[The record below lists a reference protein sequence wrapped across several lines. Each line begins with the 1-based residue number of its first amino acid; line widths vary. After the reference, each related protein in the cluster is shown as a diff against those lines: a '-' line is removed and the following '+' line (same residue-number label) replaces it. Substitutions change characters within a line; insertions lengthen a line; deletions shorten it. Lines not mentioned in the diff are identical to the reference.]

1 MKKLSLIIPVYNV
14 EQYIGRCL
22 QSCLCQ
28 PHVTTDDYEL
38 VIVNDGTKDNS
49 MHVVEEMTRDCTNV
63 TIINQHNQGLSM
75 ARNAGLKVAQGEY
88 VWFIDSDDW
97 IEEGCLHE
105 IIHRLAQ
112 TDVDILQLQY
122 RNVYTDGTP
131 NDEHYATIEGVMKS
145 KEWFVRNDY
154 YAAVPFMIY
163 RKALLEA
170 HQLQFLPGIYHED
183 SEFKPKVVYLAD
195 NCASYDKVA
204 YNYFKGNSD
213 SITAVLKLKNGIDL
227 FTVMNSLYTFANE
240 HKMIG
245 IYRRSIY
252 AQIGNAMKTVL
263 RTLDSVNEAEAA
275 TLIQM
280 LRDNRHLLQCMS
292 RANNIKIQLGGLLM
306 SMNLT
311 LGLKIYKLVC

>member
-1 MKKLSLIIPVYNV
+1 MKLSLIIPVYNV

-28 PHVTTDDYEL
+28 PRVAADDYEL
-38 VIVNDGTKDNS
+38 VIVNDGTKDHS
-49 MHVVEEMTRDCTNV
+49 MHIVEEMTRQCTNV
-63 TIINQHNQGLSM
+63 TIINQSNQGLSM
-75 ARNAGLKVAQGEY
+75 ARNAGIKAAKGEY

-105 IIHRLAQ
+105 IIQRLAQ

-131 NDEHYATIEGVMKS
+131 DDEHYSTIEGVMKS
-145 KEWFVRNDY
+145 KDWFTQNDY

-163 RKALLEA
+163 RKALLET
-170 HQLQFLPGIYHED
+170 HQLQFHPDIYHED

-195 NCASYDKVA
+195 TCASYDKVA
-204 YNYFKGNSD
+204 YNYFKGNDS

-227 FTVMNSLYTFANE
+227 FTVMNSLYTFADE
-240 HKMIG
+240 YKMAG
-245 IYRRSIY
+245 VYRRSIY

-263 RTLDSVNEAEAA
+263 RTLNSVSEAEAA
-275 TLIQM
+275 TLMQM
-280 LRDNRHLLQCMS
+280 LRANRHLLQCMCK
-292 RANNIKIQLGGLLM
+292 ANNVKIQLGGLLM